1 MTKNMLIK
9 GLVIFLT
16 VSLTGCGDN
25 RSDAEKFGAA
35 ISELRRQ
42 KNPFLEFQSVD
53 SMIAWTNKN
62 GVYPAAAARRPIRFP
77 GVVEG
82 WLPVMGLTIYVNS
95 QSDKKVSL
103 DMRLT
108 EKVKNTNFIKGKT
121 YFFECLG
128 GLENKQNGIWVSE
141 CNVIN

>member
-1 MTKNMLIK
+1 MLIK

-16 VSLTGCGDN
+16 ISLTGCGDN

-35 ISELRRQ
+35 VAELRRQ

-62 GVYPAAAARRPIRFP
+62 GVYPAAAAARRPIRFP